1 MKAIS
6 RFLVVIFVALIAVP
20 ALAVTQ
26 TITTAVQ
33 LLATTVLMMGG
44 TGTPLAPSTPIEN
57 QIYMSTMLN
66 GFFVP
71 KGTLT
76 AVETPEEFWPSTGND
91 DLIFDESVAEGV
103 DKLHVAINSV
113 NYASRR

>member
-6 RFLVVIFVALIAVP
+6 RFLVVMFVALIAVP

-44 TGTPLAPSTPIEN
+44 TGTPLADTTIAEN

-66 GFFVP
+66 GLFVQAGLHP
-71 KGTLT
+71 YSRLYARGVP
-76 AVETPEEFWPSTGND
+76 AVDRGRCT
-91 DLIFDESVAEGV
+91 
-103 DKLHVAINSV
+103 
-113 NYASRR
+113 